1 MKWVKPMRQVKFAIL
16 LAILLI
22 GGIAG
27 VNLWVNY
34 QARKLL
40 EGEPLPKVSLGDADM
55 QLEKIRLVEDKNGR
69 KSWELEARAIQ
80 QFHDQNVIT
89 IEDVKVT
96 YYMKEGRSVVISGD
110 PGKFSQDSKNI
121 ELVGN
126 VTLTS
131 SDGYRFKTHSIAY
144 DHSKKKVTTADPVE
158 LEGDEIRMTG
168 KGMVVDME
176 GKVIRVLNQVKTT
189 LKRGAKG

>member
-1 MKWVKPMRQVKFAIL
+1 MSARNLKFAIL

-27 VNLWVNY
+27 VNLWVNF

-40 EGEPLPKVSLGDADM
+40 GEEALPKVSLGVADM
-55 QLEKIRLVEDKNGR
+55 QLEKIRLVEDKSGR
-69 KSWELEARAIQ
+69 KSWELEARVIQ
-80 QFHDQNVIT
+80 QFHDENVIT
-89 IEDVKVT
+89 IEEVKVT
-96 YYMKEGRSVVISGD
+96 YFMKEGRSVVISGD
-110 PGKFSQDSKNI
+110 HGKFYQNSKNMDLI
-121 ELVGN
+121 GN
-126 VTLTS
+126 VTLAS

-144 DHSKKKVTTADPVE
+144 DHSKRKVTTLDPVE
-158 LEGDEIRMTG
+158 LEGDQIRMTG

-189 LKRGAKG
+189 LKRGPKG

>member
-1 MKWVKPMRQVKFAIL
+1 MKWVELMRRVKFAIL
-16 LAILLI
+16 LVILLI

-40 EGEPLPKVSLGDADM
+40 DGEPLPKVSLGDADM

-110 PGKFSQDSKNI
+110 QGKFSQDSKNI

-126 VTLTS
+126 VILTS

-189 LKRGAKG
+189 LKRGTKG

>member
-110 PGKFSQDSKNI
+110 QGKFSQDSKNI

>member
-1 MKWVKPMRQVKFAIL
+1 MEFIVRRVKFAIL

-34 QARKLL
+34 QARKLV
-40 EGEPLPKVSLGDADM
+40 EREPRPKVSLGDADM
-55 QLEKIRLVEDKNGR
+55 QLEKIRLVEDKSGR

-80 QFHDQNVIT
+80 QFHDQNIIT
-89 IEDVKVT
+89 IEEVKVT

-110 PGKFSQDSKNI
+110 QGKFYQNSKNM

-126 VTLTS
+126 VTLAS

-168 KGMVVDME
+168 RGMVVDME

-189 LKRGAKG
+189 LKRGPKG